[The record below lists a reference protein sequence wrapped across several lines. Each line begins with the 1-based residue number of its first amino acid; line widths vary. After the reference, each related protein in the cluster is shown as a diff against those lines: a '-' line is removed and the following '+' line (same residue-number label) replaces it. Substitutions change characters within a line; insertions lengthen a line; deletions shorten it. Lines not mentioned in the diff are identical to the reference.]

1 MKLLS
6 SLGFFLLAA
15 LGASAAI
22 KIGDSYETVL
32 AEKGTPG
39 GKMNVGGAL
48 LLIYPE
54 ERIKLKENK
63 VVSIDVPKAAAIAQE
78 TSAPKPAGNGFKRAI
93 WTTNYA
99 DALKQAKEQNRH
111 VFVFF
116 TGSDWCG
123 WCMRLKEEILSTPQ
137 FQTYAR
143 DNLILV
149 ELDFPREKKLSP
161 ALIAQNNS
169 LAEKYGIRGYPTV
182 IILNSRGKE
191 IDSLGYQEGGPQPFI
206 ERLRSM

>member
-1 MKLLS
+1 MKFLGTI
-6 SLGFFLLAA
+6 SLFILAA
-15 LGASAAI
+15 LSMSAAV
-22 KIGDSYETVL
+22 KIGDSYESVI

-63 VVSIDVPKAAAIAQE
+63 VVSIDVPKSAAIASE
-78 TSAPKPAGNGFKRAI
+78 TPAPKPTGNGFKRAI

-111 VFVFF
+111 VFLFF

-149 ELDFPREKKLSP
+149 ELDFPRGKTLAPS
-161 ALIAQNNS
+161 LVAQNNS
-169 LAEKYGIRGYPTV
+169 LSDKYGIRGYPTV

>member
-1 MKLLS
+1 MKPFLS
-6 SLGFFLLAA
+6 VGLFLLVTLSVTAA
-15 LGASAAI
+15 V
-22 KIGDSYETVL
+22 KIGDSYETVI

-39 GKMNVGGAL
+39 GKMNVGGAI

-63 VVSIDVPKAAAIAQE
+63 VVSIDVPKAAAVASE
-78 TSAPKPAGNGFKRAI
+78 NPAPKATGNGFKRAV

-137 FQTYAR
+137 FQNYAR
-143 DNLILV
+143 ENLVLV
-149 ELDFPREKKLSP
+149 ELDFPRNKTLPP
-161 ALIAQNNS
+161 ALVAQNES

-182 IILNSRGKE
+182 VVLNSRGKE